1 MAAGNKYFLIR
12 KYFYLTQSQRQ
23 RMKKVLERSKR
34 LTSRLEMLA
43 SRLELETKV
52 KRRVARVGAFS
63 VITNLRMEL
72 FQALLKML
80 ADLAW
85 LCTTSSS
92 TVRPSPCAVSTS
104 SRSSS
109 GPP

>member
-12 KYFYLTQSQRQ
+12 KYFYLAQSQRQ

-63 VITNLRMEL
+63 VITNLRV
-72 FQALLKML
+72 
-80 ADLAW
+80 DLRSK
-85 LCTTSSS
+85 LNQDSNLPS
-92 TVRPSPCAVSTS
+92 TIINVWSPS
-104 SRSSS
+104 
-109 GPP
+109 

>member
-1 MAAGNKYFLIR
+1 MAAGNKYFLIK
-12 KYFYLTQSQRQ
+12 KYFYLAQSQRQ

-63 VITNLRMEL
+63 VITNLRVDLRFKLQSRWKCLNESETSDNMD
-72 FQALLKML
+72 FQPLVMFLNYYTECYA
-80 ADLAW
+80 
-85 LCTTSSS
+85 
-92 TVRPSPCAVSTS
+92 
-104 SRSSS
+104 
-109 GPP
+109 

>member
-1 MAAGNKYFLIR
+1 MYREDAESGAGVAAGNKYFLIR

-52 KRRVARVGAFS
+52 KRKFVLFAKISQSRRRLLLGVG
-63 VITNLRMEL
+63 V
-72 FQALLKML
+72 
-80 ADLAW
+80 
-85 LCTTSSS
+85 
-92 TVRPSPCAVSTS
+92 
-104 SRSSS
+104 
-109 GPP
+109 G